1 MHLSKLETLKL
12 SANRFTNLKPEV
24 FLPLNKLKSLDLQD
38 NPWNCDCRLLALR
51 DYLSEANLNSTLTL
65 CTEPEHLKGKP
76 WSRLAAEDFAC
87 KPLIDVNE
95 PHVEGRLGFDVTF
108 SCRVS
113 GNPPPTIWWVLQNR
127 QVKMFSRLYIS
138 IVKNYCWEK
147 VKIRFV
153 L

>member
-1 MHLSKLETLKL
+1 
-12 SANRFTNLKPEV
+12 
-24 FLPLNKLKSLDLQD
+24 
-38 NPWNCDCRLLALR
+38 LALR

-65 CTEPEHLKGKP
+65 CTEPEHLKGKS

-138 IVKNYCWEK
+138 
-147 VKIRFV
+147 FV
-153 L
+153 NKLLWGKSQNSFPFYHSYEREISEETREE